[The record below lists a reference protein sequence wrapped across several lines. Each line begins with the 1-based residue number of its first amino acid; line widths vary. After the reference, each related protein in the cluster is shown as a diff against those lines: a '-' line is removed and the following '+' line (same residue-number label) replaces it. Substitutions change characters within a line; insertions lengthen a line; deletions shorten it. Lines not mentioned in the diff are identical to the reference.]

1 MAYICHFENNRKMK
15 VTFIRHSKVLF
26 SWKKLYDASSFEFAC
41 QEYDRFPVQIGEK
54 MKIESQTIYISK
66 LMRTEATAKNLF
78 HQEIEL
84 IKTDLLNEIPLKPFI
99 NTKFPIPTILWMA
112 IGRLQWYFNNS
123 TQPETRKESENRINK
138 FLDHILANKLD
149 CVIIGHGFY
158 FAQMVNQMKRRAF
171 KGDAKKRLK
180 NEELRIFVT
189 TD

>member
-1 MAYICHFENNRKMK
+1 MK
-15 VTFIRHSKVLF
+15 ITFIRHSKVLF
-26 SWKKLYDASSFEFAC
+26 SWKKLYNASSFELAC
-41 QEYDRFPVQIGEK
+41 QEYDRSAVQTGEK
-54 MKIESQTIYISK
+54 MKIESQPIYVSK
-66 LMRTEATAKNLF
+66 LIRTGATAKNLF

-84 IKTDLLNEIPLKPFI
+84 TKTDLLNEIPLKPFI
-99 NTKFPIPTILWMA
+99 NTKLLIPTILWMA
-112 IGRLQWYFNNS
+112 AGRLQWYFNNS
-123 TQPETRKESENRINK
+123 RQPETRKESENRINK
-138 FLDHILANKLD
+138 FLNHILAKEKD